1 MQNTGNL
8 NTLTEKLKAK
18 TERERQE
25 IEALTRQQFD
35 SLSQSL
41 RESSKTALDTTEAA
55 ILHQLANLEQSVTS
69 RCRILSAAFGWK
81 CLQALVITLC
91 IVTSVSFGGW
101 GLLTLAEKK
110 ITALHREIATLSERK
125 ESLEVQS
132 ARIWATFKGLE
143 PYQSEGKSYLLTP
156 EGWTITHGGTL
167 NGKRDAWRIVRK

>member
-8 NTLTEKLKAK
+8 NSLTEKLKAK

-25 IEALTRQQFD
+25 MEALTRQQFD
-35 SLSQSL
+35 ALSRSLH
-41 RESSKTALDTTEAA
+41 ESSKTALSTAEAA
-55 ILHQLANLEQSVTS
+55 ILHQLTNLEQSVTS

-81 CLQALVITLC
+81 CLQTLIITLC
-91 IVTSVSFGGW
+91 ILTSVMLSGW

-110 ITALHREIATLSERK
+110 ITTLHREITTLSAQK
-125 ESLEVQS
+125 EQLEVES

-143 PYQSEGKSYLLTP
+143 PYKSEGKDYLLTP

-167 NGKRDAWRIVRK
+167 NGKREAWRIVRK

>member
-8 NTLTEKLKAK
+8 NSLTEKMRAK

-25 IEALTRQQFD
+25 LEALTRKQFD
-35 SLSQSL
+35 ALSKSLS
-41 RESSKTALDTTEAA
+41 ESSKNALSTTETV
-55 ILHQLANLEQSVTS
+55 ILSQFASLERNVTS
-69 RCRILSAAFGWK
+69 RCRIMSAAFGWK

-91 IVTSVSFGGW
+91 IVTGAIFSGW

-110 ITALHREIATLSERK
+110 ITALHREITTLSERK

-132 ARIWATFKGLE
+132 ARIWASFKGLE
-143 PYQSEGKSYLLTP
+143 PYQSEGKDYLLTS

-167 NGKRDAWRIVRK
+167 GKREAWRIVRK

>member
-8 NTLTEKLKAK
+8 NSLTEKMRAK

-25 IEALTRQQFD
+25 LEALTRKQFD
-35 SLSQSL
+35 ALSKSLS
-41 RESSKTALDTTEAA
+41 ESSKNALSTTEAA
-55 ILHQLANLEQSVTS
+55 ILHQFTNLEQSVTS

-81 CLQALVITLC
+81 CLQAVVITLC
-91 IVTSVSFGGW
+91 ILTGAIFSGW

-110 ITALHREIATLSERK
+110 ITALHREIITLSERK

-143 PYQSEGKSYLLTP
+143 PYHSEGKDYLLTP

-167 NGKRDAWRIVRK
+167 GKREAWRMVRK